1 MGKEAAM
8 AGKGASENW
17 NWDGTRNWP
26 NRLYG
31 CLYCEP
37 YGDVNFNINPT
48 GEGISDDQVPLCAVV
63 APDPDATSSIPPP
76 SITGDP
82 HVVTSR
88 GFKLELNQPGNYT
101 LLQVPHDG
109 PPLLRLEATVERSG
123 KSCTFYITN
132 SRFLGAWFHKDT
144 LDVRAESGENGW
156 PFAIKMSDAAPW
168 TSLVDVSSSSETIL
182 QTYKHADVEVTV
194 TATRQTT
201 KGAASKKDF
210 EGYFSVLV
218 AKPGQPK
225 GEQTIIKIAKGEH
238 WLNVALNRLG
248 NLGYSKVGGVL
259 GTDVPNAK
267 WTELPDDCKMFHE
280 LQGENVRRKDITAE
294 LEPNSDASILWY

>member
-1 MGKEAAM
+1 MDGQRCNLALDTEAVHA
-8 AGKGASENW
+8 ASPFVLGVE
-17 NWDGTRNWP
+17 DGLSSSNDT
-26 NRLYG
+26 
-31 CLYCEP
+31 
-37 YGDVNFNINPT
+37 T
-48 GEGISDDQVPLCAVV
+48 GTGTVV
-63 APDPDATSSIPPP
+63 
-76 SITGDP
+76 GDP

-123 KSCTFYITN
+123 KSCSFYIT
-132 SRFLGAWFHKDT
+132 SSKFLGAWFHKDI

-156 PFAIKMSDAAPW
+156 PFAIKMSDVGPW
-168 TSLVDVSSSSETIL
+168 TSLVDVSSGSETIL
-182 QTYKHADVEVTV
+182 QTYNHADVEVTV

-201 KGAASKKDF
+201 KGAASKKDL

-218 AKPGQPK
+218 AKPGQPQ
-225 GEQTIIKIAKGEH
+225 GEQTVIKIAKGEH

-267 WTELPDDCKMFHE
+267 WTELPEDCKMFHE
-280 LQGENVRRKDITAE
+280 LQGEQRRMPEFGSDA
-294 LEPNSDASILWY
+294 DASILWY

>member
-1 MGKEAAM
+1 MDGQRCNLALDTEAVHV
-8 AGKGASENW
+8 ASQFSLGVQ
-17 NWDGTRNWP
+17 DGLLSSNDTN
-26 NRLYG
+26 N
-31 CLYCEP
+31 
-37 YGDVNFNINPT
+37 DT
-48 GEGISDDQVPLCAVV
+48 ATAV
-63 APDPDATSSIPPP
+63 
-76 SITGDP
+76 GDP

-132 SRFLGAWFHKDT
+132 SRFLGVWFHKDI
-144 LDVRAESGENGW
+144 LDVSAESSENGW
-156 PFAIKMSDAAPW
+156 PFAVKMSDAGPW
-168 TSLVDVSSSSETIL
+168 TSLVDVSSGRETIL

-218 AKPGQPK
+218 AKPGQPQ
-225 GEQTIIKIAKGEH
+225 GERTIIKIAKGEH

-267 WTELPDDCKMFHE
+267 WTELPEDCKMFHE
-280 LQGENVRRKDITAE
+280 LQGEQRRMPEFGSDA
-294 LEPNSDASILWY
+294 DASILWY